1 MRLLI
6 RKNHFPM
13 RKLIVLTCL
22 TVLTSISC
30 NSQSRQLEAGSKM
43 PLFSLKDQ
51 DGKTFNMKDSVGNNI
66 FVIFFY
72 PKDESAICTKEAC
85 GFRDSMKLFVQA
97 GVQVIG
103 INQGSVESHKKFQQH
118 DSLNYE
124 LLSDPDEKVIKQFG
138 VNGAL
143 LTDRVTFVVDETGK
157 IVFKYHSLTEGKKH
171 VHEALNFIREL
182 KKREGN

>member
-1 MRLLI
+1 MDKPI
-6 RKNHFPM
+6 RKINTM
-13 RKLIVLTCL
+13 NKLFIVVFFTITL
-22 TVLTSISC
+22 SSSC
-30 NSQSRQLEAGSKM
+30 TSQSHQLDVGNKI

-72 PKDESAICTKEAC
+72 PKDESTVCTKEAC
-85 GFRDSMKLFVQA
+85 GFRDSMNVFKQA

-143 LTDRVTFVVDETGK
+143 LTDRVTYVVDINGQ
-157 IVFKYHSLTEGKKH
+157 IVFKYHSLTEGKRH
-171 VHEALNFIREL
+171 VHEALDFIRQL
-182 KKREGN
+182 KKKQGN

>member
-1 MRLLI
+1 
-6 RKNHFPM
+6 M
-13 RKLIVLTCL
+13 RKYLALACLSVLT
-22 TVLTSISC
+22 VFSC
-30 NSQSRQLEAGSKM
+30 NSQSRQLEAGRKM

-51 DGKTFNMKDSVGNNI
+51 DGKTFNMKDCVGNNI

-72 PKDESAICTKEAC
+72 PKDESTVCTKEAC
-85 GFRDSMKLFVQA
+85 GFRDSLNLFA
-97 GVQVIG
+97 KMGVQVIG

-124 LLSDPDEKVIKQFG
+124 LLSDPDEKVIKAFG

-157 IVFKYHSLTEGKKH
+157 IV
-171 VHEALNFIREL
+171 
-182 KKREGN
+182 

>member
-1 MRLLI
+1 MSKFLSI
-6 RKNHFPM
+6 
-13 RKLIVLTCL
+13 IWL
-22 TVLTSISC
+22 TVLLSTSC
-30 NSQSRQLEAGSKM
+30 NSQSRQLDIGAKI

-72 PKDESAICTKEAC
+72 PKDESVVCTKEAC
-85 GFRDSMKLFVQA
+85 GFRDSMNLFVKA
-97 GVQVIG
+97 GAEVIG

-143 LTDRVTFVVDETGK
+143 LTDRVTFVVDISGQ
-157 IVFKYHSLTEGKKH
+157 IVFKYHSMTEGKRH
-171 VHEALNFIREL
+171 VHEALDFIRQM
-182 KKREGN
+182 KKKQQQ

>member
-1 MRLLI
+1 MDKPFI
-6 RKNHFPM
+6 KINCM
-13 RKLIVLTCL
+13 SKLIIIACFTFFL
-22 TVLTSISC
+22 SSSC
-30 NSQSRQLEAGSKM
+30 TSQSHQLDVGNKI

-72 PKDESAICTKEAC
+72 PKDESGVCTKEAC
-85 GFRDSMKLFVQA
+85 GFRDSMNIFKQA

-118 DSLNYE
+118 DILNYE

-143 LTDRVTFVVDETGK
+143 LTDRVTYVVDINGQ
-157 IVFKYHSLTEGKKH
+157 IVFKYHSLTEGVKH
-171 VHEALNFIREL
+171 VHEALDFIRQL
-182 KKREGN
+182 KKKQGE